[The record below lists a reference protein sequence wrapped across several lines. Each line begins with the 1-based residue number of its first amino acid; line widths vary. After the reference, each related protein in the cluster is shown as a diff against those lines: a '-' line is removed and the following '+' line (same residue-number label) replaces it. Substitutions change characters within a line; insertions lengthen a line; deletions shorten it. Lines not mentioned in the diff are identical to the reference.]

1 MTPACFHISGV
12 RCSNCAT
19 PATSTYVPV
28 SMPSDLAEIERLKKL
43 LAEKD
48 ERIHFLEDMIDDLIM
63 APDKIL
69 NRSVSPA
76 QIDCDHWVGAN
87 RSGHYRY
94 ASSTLKDLWD
104 FSFCPK
110 CRAQL

>member
-19 PATSTYVPV
+19 PATNTYVPV

-48 ERIHFLEDMIDDLIM
+48 ERIHFLEDMIDDLTM

-76 QIDCDHWVGAN
+76 QMDCDHRIPMPITDRPVLAN
-87 RSGHYRY
+87 ALGHER
-94 ASSTLKDLWD
+94 
-104 FSFCPK
+104 CPK
-110 CRAQL
+110 CQAKL